1 MPRGSSI
8 HSLVVQWCPERG
20 LLRRGEKEDPG
31 HNTSLCPDLDDQSV
45 DSKREWTKAK
55 FCSPGVQP
63 AKQCTQ
69 IRGSLAL
76 FLDLPGF
83 FP

>member
-1 MPRGSSI
+1 MPR
-8 HSLVVQWCPERG
+8 RG
-20 LLRRGEKEDPG
+20 LLRQGEKEDPG
-31 HNTSLCPDLDDQSV
+31 HNISLCPDLDDQRV
-45 DSKREWTKAK
+45 DGKREWTKSK
-55 FCSPGVQP
+55 FCSLGVQP
-63 AKQCTQ
+63 AKQHTQ